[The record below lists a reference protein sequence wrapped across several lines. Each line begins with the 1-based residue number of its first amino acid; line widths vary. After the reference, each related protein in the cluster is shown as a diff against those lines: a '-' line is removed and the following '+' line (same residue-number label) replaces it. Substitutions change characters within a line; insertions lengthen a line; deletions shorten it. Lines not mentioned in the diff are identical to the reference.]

1 MARSLSSLFLGLLVL
16 TLICLQGVFAYIPE
30 GLYEIQTLDNEY
42 LSIGPVPPVFPP
54 MDVPARLSDRRRG
67 DEIWEVLRSNDGGY
81 TIRQRGD
88 PKWAYGLNR
97 DDNGAVIVSS
107 RKAPQ
112 TWAVD
117 KAGPDVHTIR
127 VVNEDK
133 LFTAKRDDFP
143 QVVLRPADGSG
154 EQLWRFIPFSDDW
167 NARGGMYG
175 KSRFNVQCYL

>member
-1 MARSLSSLFLGLLVL
+1 MARLLSSLFLSLLVL
-16 TLICLQGVFAYIPE
+16 TLICLQGVFGFFQE
-30 GLYEIQTLDNEY
+30 GLYEIQTLDNLY

-54 MDVPARLSDRRRG
+54 LDVPARLSARPQG
-67 DEIWEVLRSNDGGY
+67 DHLWEVLRSNDGSY

-88 PKWAYGLNR
+88 PKWSYGLNHN
-97 DDNGAVIVSS
+97 DDGVVIVSS

-112 TWAVD
+112 TWVVD
-117 KAGPDVHTIR
+117 SVDLDVYTIR

-133 LFTAKRDDFP
+133 VLTANRDDSPQIVLQPAKISDKQRWRFTAFRDD
-143 QVVLRPADGSG
+143 L
-154 EQLWRFIPFSDDW
+154 